1 MKWLRNMKTGAK
13 LLLLVFTGIFC
24 LIAVGGIG
32 FYYMNGISQKA
43 SMMYKEQL
51 QPIYWLNDT
60 RAHYRANEAMLY
72 KIMYSND
79 LVDDQKLLEEIS
91 SRTEQINQNISN
103 IETINSNE
111 EDKQMIIKLMKSI
124 ESYRKERAY
133 VISLIEKGEKNTALI
148 YFNEN
153 ALSLLNDVNKLLD
166 EYSKKLVSVA
176 AEVDHEVTQNG
187 NVAKGYFIGISLFA
201 IILSVGLGLLMTNI
215 IKKPINEMLEAMRQA
230 ENGNLTIVVQSQSKD
245 EVGKLASSFNKM
257 ITSIKVMIGKVSEN
271 ASTLAAS
278 SQQISATTEQSATT
292 SQMQAEEASISAEL
306 VQEMTKAIQAVSKN
320 IEEAAKSAEYTS
332 EIATKGG
339 KVIKD
344 TISGM
349 NVIREKILD
358 LANKSAQ
365 IDEIVEMIDDIAEQT
380 NLLAL
385 NAAIEAARAGDAG
398 KGFAVVAD
406 EVRKLAER
414 SSRATKEISALIKE
428 IHTNTD
434 SSVEAVKKGNEY
446 SENAG
451 KVFTEIIKV
460 VQETAKNVSN
470 IAAVSEEQAAQST
483 GVLTSVQKITASTQ
497 ETAAGIQQTAATASD
512 LAKMAEELNHLVMK
526 FKVH

>member
-215 IKKPINEMLEAMRQA
+215 IKK
-230 ENGNLTIVVQSQSKD
+230 
-245 EVGKLASSFNKM
+245 
-257 ITSIKVMIGKVSEN
+257 
-271 ASTLAAS
+271 
-278 SQQISATTEQSATT
+278 
-292 SQMQAEEASISAEL
+292 
-306 VQEMTKAIQAVSKN
+306 
-320 IEEAAKSAEYTS
+320 
-332 EIATKGG
+332 
-339 KVIKD
+339 
-344 TISGM
+344 
-349 NVIREKILD
+349 LD